1 MENTPIFL
9 LNLNTKKVLECIQ
22 TLKSSNIYNIK
33 VNYKK
38 ILFLINNNKDRPN
51 NMNNMSKK
59 RFKVNNF
66 QCKIV
71 NKVNINL
78 IKNIQIIIIIKQ

>member
-1 MENTPIFL
+1 M
-9 LNLNTKKVLECIQ
+9 
-22 TLKSSNIYNIK
+22 K

-38 ILFLINNNKDRPN
+38 ILFLINNNKDRHN
-51 NMNNMSKK
+51 NMNNISNK

-71 NKVNINL
+71 NKVNNNL